1 MLAHLK
7 EYLQAKLPLT
17 DQQFAALAHTLEP
30 KTLARQQ
37 VLVRQGEVG
46 RYGAFV
52 AQGCLRSFVVDKK
65 GKEHVLQFAPENWWI
80 ADQHGLIHHEPAM
93 FSIDA
98 LEDSQVLLFGPGFY
112 QQLPQLGPAFQAFF
126 YELQQ
131 NSLQAMQKRL
141 IATLS
146 APAEERYL
154 DFLRTYPSLA
164 QRLPQR
170 LIAAYLGI
178 TPESLSR
185 IRKELTRGI
194 SK

>member
-1 MLAHLK
+1 MLEHLRT
-7 EYLQAKLPLT
+7 YLQAKLPLT
-17 DQQFAALAHTLEP
+17 DEQFGALAPLLVPRH
-30 KTLARQQ
+30 LARQQ
-37 VLVRQGEVG
+37 VLVQQGEVS

-52 AQGCLRSFVVDKK
+52 VQGCLRSFVVDKK

-80 ADQHGLIHHEPAM
+80 ADQHSLMHHEPAL

-98 LEDSQVLLFGPGFY
+98 LEESQVLLFGPDFY
-112 QQLPQLGPAFQAFF
+112 QQLPQLGPPFQSFF
-126 YELQQ
+126 ADLKQ
-131 NSLQAMQKRL
+131 NSMQAMQKRL

-146 APAEERYL
+146 ASAEERYL
-154 DFLRTYPSLA
+154 NFIRTYPSLA

-185 IRKELTRGI
+185 IRKELARP
-194 SK
+194 

>member
-1 MLAHLK
+1 MLDHLK
-7 EYLQAKLPLT
+7 AYLQNKLPLT
-17 DQQFAALAHTLEP
+17 DAQFGALGRVLVP
-30 KTLARQQ
+30 KELKRQQ
-37 VLVRQGEVG
+37 QLVRQGEVG

-80 ADQHGLIHHEPAM
+80 ADQYGLIHHEPAL

-98 LEDSQVLLFGPGFY
+98 LEDSRVLLFGPDFY
-112 QQLPQLGPAFQAFF
+112 QQLPQLGPPFQAFF

-146 APAEERYL
+146 ATAEERYL
-154 DFLRTYPSLA
+154 DFIRTYPSLT

-185 IRKELTRGI
+185 IRKELAGHR
-194 SK
+194 

>member
-7 EYLQAKLPLT
+7 EYLLAKLPLT
-17 DQQFAALAHTLEP
+17 DAQFAALAQTLEP
-30 KTLARQQ
+30 RILARQQ

-52 AQGCLRSFVVDKK
+52 ARGCLRSFVVDKK

-80 ADQHGLIHHEPAM
+80 ADQHGLLHHEPAL

-98 LEDSQVLLFGPGFY
+98 LEDSQVLLFGPEFY
-112 QQLPQLGPAFQAFF
+112 RQLPRLGPAFQTFF
-126 YELQQ
+126 YGLQQ

-146 APAEERYL
+146 ATAEERYL
-154 DFLRTYPSLA
+154 DFIRTYPSLTR
-164 QRLPQR
+164 RLPQR

-185 IRKELTRGI
+185 IRKELARG
-194 SK
+194 

>member
-7 EYLQAKLPLT
+7 SYLQAKLPLT
-17 DQQFAALAHTLEP
+17 DEQFA
-30 KTLARQQ
+30 TLARTLLPRELKRQQ
-37 VLVRQGEVG
+37 TLVRQGEVG

-52 AQGCLRSFVVDKK
+52 TQGCLRSFVVDRK

-80 ADQHGLIHHEPAM
+80 ADQHGLIHHEPAL

-98 LEDSQVLLFGPGFY
+98 LEDSRVLLFGPDFY
-112 QQLPQLGPAFQAFF
+112 QQLPQLGPPFQSFF

-154 DFLRTYPSLA
+154 EFIRTYPSLA

-185 IRKELTRGI
+185 IRKELSRGEG
-194 SK
+194 

>member
-1 MLAHLK
+1 MLEHLRT
-7 EYLQAKLPLT
+7 YLQAKLPLS
-17 DQQFAALAHTLEP
+17 DAQFDSLAPLLVPRH
-30 KTLARQQ
+30 LARQQ
-37 VLVRQGEVG
+37 VLVRQGEVS

-80 ADQHGLIHHEPAM
+80 ADQHSLMHHEPAL

-98 LEDSQVLLFGPGFY
+98 LEESQVLLFGPEFY
-112 QQLPQLGPAFQAFF
+112 QQLPRLGAPFQAFF
-126 YELQQ
+126 YDLQQ
-131 NSLQAMQKRL
+131 NSMQAMQKRL

-146 APAEERYL
+146 ATAEERYL
-154 DFLRTYPSLA
+154 HFLRTYPSLA

-185 IRKELTRGI
+185 IRKELAGH
-194 SK
+194 K